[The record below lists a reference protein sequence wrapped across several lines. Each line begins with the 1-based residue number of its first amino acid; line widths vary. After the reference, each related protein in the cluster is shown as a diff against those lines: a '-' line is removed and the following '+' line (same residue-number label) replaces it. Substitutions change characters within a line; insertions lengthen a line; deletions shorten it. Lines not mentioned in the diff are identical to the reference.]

1 MQDCES
7 PQICF
12 DWIFFNKTDKL
23 YSQMHIC
30 CAALSYHNLTF
41 TFTRDNAVV
50 FEVAF
55 VKFLQLHFPFKAT
68 LR

>member
-1 MQDCES
+1 
-7 PQICF
+7 
-12 DWIFFNKTDKL
+12 
-23 YSQMHIC
+23 MHIC